1 MTFITRTQANNSILH
16 FGKALSRDLFGGNPA
31 NREDVRLPAWID
43 PACLDTLS
51 CHTSRSQVMLME
63 DFRELQ
69 KKNAAAMSELEGR
82 RKDLAEKLDD
92 ANEAIETLEALTK
105 CLLKRSRALED
116 QVLSLN
122 GKVALPDD
130 ATLVALSG
138 IPLAQVLHPIFH
150 ILHIPS
156 FICPPVSELRIP
168 RSCPMGSD
176 CRSFPAEC
184 SASISR
190 CCHSGGE
197 CVRGRWAAE

>member
-1 MTFITRTQANNSILH
+1 
-16 FGKALSRDLFGGNPA
+16 
-31 NREDVRLPAWID
+31 
-43 PACLDTLS
+43 
-51 CHTSRSQVMLME
+51 ME

-138 IPLAQVLHPIFH
+138 IPLAQVLHPYYISYISPLSSVHQSLSCGYPAAAQWEATAGAF
-150 ILHIPS
+150 
-156 FICPPVSELRIP
+156 R
-168 RSCPMGSD
+168 RS
-176 CRSFPAEC
+176 
-184 SASISR
+184 
-190 CCHSGGE
+190 
-197 CVRGRWAAE
+197 V